1 MPYTFNGTGTKYL
14 GQRERDMGGTY
25 ITTKW
30 VVVLMVPII
39 PLSSWR
45 VFPLEAEQFHDHMPL
60 VGRDASHSEQS
71 FQATRV
77 PLNWR
82 QVLNTYAVTIAV
94 IGILGYAL
102 RNALPSIKF

>member
-1 MPYTFNGTGTKYL
+1 MSFTFNGTGTKYL
-14 GQRERDMGGTY
+14 GAREYDRGGTY

-45 VFPLEAEQFHDHMPL
+45 VFPLEEERFQDHSAL
-60 VGRDASHSEQS
+60 VGGEASYSEQAVH
-71 FQATRV
+71 ATPV

-82 QVLNTYAVTIAV
+82 QVLNVYAVTVAVLAV
-94 IGILGYAL
+94 IAWAL
-102 RNALPSIKF
+102 NRAFPRLFS